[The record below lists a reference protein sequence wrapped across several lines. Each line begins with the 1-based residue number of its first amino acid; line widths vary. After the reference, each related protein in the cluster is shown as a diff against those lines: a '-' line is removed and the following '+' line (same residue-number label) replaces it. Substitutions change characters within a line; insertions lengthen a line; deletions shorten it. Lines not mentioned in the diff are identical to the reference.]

1 VQIDVGAVLQNIVR
15 AGSAEAVAGVLCDAL
30 GASRSVILVRVWLA
44 DARRAPTLC
53 GSAGTPSGGG
63 NYSRIDGEFREMAI
77 REATIAEIARSRA
90 PFVVTGFRG
99 DEEWLTNPSWAARQG
114 VRTFGAWPLLDDD
127 AVVGVLALFTR
138 TALSSDVL
146 AHVQLI
152 ADVGAARIGSLA
164 SPVLTRADLRRVERE
179 NIQTAL
185 AQTGGKVFGAEGAA
199 ALLGMRPTTLA
210 SRIKALGI
218 VR

>member
-1 VQIDVGAVLQNIVR
+1 VV
-15 AGSAEAVAGVLCDAL
+15 
-30 GASRSVILVRVWLA
+30 LVRVWLA
-44 DARRAPTLC
+44 GASRRPTLC

-77 REATIAEIARSRA
+77 RDATIAEIAASRA
-90 PFVVTGFRG
+90 AFVVTGFRG

-114 VRTFGAWPLLDDD
+114 VRAFGAWPWLDDD
-127 AVVGVLALFTR
+127 AIVGVLALFTR

-146 AHVQLI
+146 AQLQLI

-164 SPVLTRADLRRVERE
+164 APMLTRADLRRVERE

-185 AQTGGKVFGAEGAA
+185 AQTGGQVFGTGGAA

-210 SRIKALGI
+210 SRIKALGLS
-218 VR
+218 R